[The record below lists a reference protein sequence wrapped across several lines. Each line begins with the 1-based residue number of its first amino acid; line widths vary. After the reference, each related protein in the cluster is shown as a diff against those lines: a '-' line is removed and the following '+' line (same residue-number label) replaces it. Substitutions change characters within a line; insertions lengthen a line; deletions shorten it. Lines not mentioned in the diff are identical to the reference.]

1 MFLVSKETAM
11 LHHQVSETFKNTADL
26 LYKSANTSIL
36 YLIMPVHLNATFN
49 WKFIKNYASG
59 KLRNFF
65 TFSHWVFEE
74 SQFKKK
80 QDSVSCYKSRVF

>member
-1 MFLVSKETAM
+1 MILVSKETAT
-11 LHHQVSETFKNTADL
+11 LHHQVSETFTADL

-49 WKFIKNYASG
+49 RKFIKTYASG
-59 KLRNFF
+59 KFRNFF

-74 SQFKKK
+74 SQNLKKTG
-80 QDSVSCYKSRVF
+80 QYQLLQVLCFLG